1 LFKTFKLFKSF
12 KTFKAPK
19 KGLAIG
25 EAVGNVN
32 GAAME
37 DAFNGRRSNLPV
49 FQQANLST
57 RGKRTA

>member
-1 LFKTFKLFKSF
+1 LFKSF

-37 DAFNGRRSNLPV
+37 DAFNGQRSNLPV